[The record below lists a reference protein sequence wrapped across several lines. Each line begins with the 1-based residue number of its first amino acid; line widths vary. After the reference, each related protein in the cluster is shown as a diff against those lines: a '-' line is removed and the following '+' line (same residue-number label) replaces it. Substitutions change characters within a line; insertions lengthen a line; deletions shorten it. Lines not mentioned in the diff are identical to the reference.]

1 MEQETTVPV
10 YFAYE
15 DEELLDIHNQIQ
27 QAVSSDQAASA
38 AEGKIRKTNVAV
50 QRKGMTVTDPHL
62 VSLPLS
68 CFGQNGP
75 YSQRLAKLN
84 PCLKCGLKSVLY

>member
-15 DEELLDIHNQIQ
+15 DEELLDIHDQIQ

-38 AEGKIRKTNVAV
+38 AEGMIRIETNVAV
-50 QRKGMTVTDPHL
+50 RRKRMTLTVPML
-62 VSLPLS
+62 ASLPLS
-68 CFGQNGP
+68 CVGQNGP
-75 YSQRLAKLN
+75 YSQRWIKLS
-84 PCLKCGLKSVLY
+84 PCLKCGLKS